1 MTKSKYTNEE
11 IIKAYMDYGSVWKAA
26 KSLGLSGQTVH
37 ERLRNIGYKLASAKW
52 TKEEISELKEL
63 AGHVPIAEISNRLGR
78 PYSGVAGKI
87 SELGIGSGNGSF
99 RNRKPK
105 RTEKYFKHNLKDY
118 MAEIDSSGVKITTF
132 AKSKG
137 LNIDNLSYGFQGF
150 FPEWWANYTE
160 KNAVKEKT
168 NCPYCASEFWPLGHK
183 QIYCTRKCANEA
195 RVDNGYFGG
204 KRRETIGLAERT
216 CQLCGRKDVKG
227 LSSHHMLG
235 KENDP
240 ENQYLV
246 ALCPG
251 CHHLV
256 TLLGGR
262 NFTATPELWE
272 GLIQLVLIRKNGDNP
287 AFRGIYCSVEIEPI
301 MDHNEDDYE
310 SIEPFIPQA
319 H

>member
-1 MTKSKYTNEE
+1 MVINNLFPTPVVFFKFGRNLTEAELDFIKGQERHANEGNTTSNDRKILKSKELTE
-11 IIKAYMDYGSVWKAA
+11 
-26 KSLGLSGQTVH
+26 
-37 ERLRNIGYKLASAKW
+37 LRDFIEDSML
-52 TKEEISELKEL
+52 E
-63 AGHVPIAEISNRLGR
+63 
-78 PYSGVAGKI
+78 
-87 SELGIGSGNGSF
+87 
-99 RNRKPK
+99 
-105 RTEKYFKHNLKDY
+105 YFKAIHAPKFDVSLY
-118 MAEIDSSGVKITTF
+118 LTQS
-132 AKSKG
+132 
-137 LNIDNLSYGFQGF
+137 
-150 FPEWWANYTE
+150 WANYTE